1 MDEELDR
8 SSRLQPHSRIA
19 IVGGGPAGSFFALH
33 ALQLASR
40 LRLPVDITIFESKDF
55 TAAGPPGCN
64 MCAGILSR
72 RTLDGLAALGISLT
86 PEVIMG
92 RIRAYQFHW
101 GDTLVAIRAAEASRE
116 ALSVYRAGGPRKSP
130 HAPTA
135 GFDELLLRQAEARG
149 ARIVPERVDRV
160 VFEPLPRVGTSSRE
174 DIFDLLVLACGVNAA
189 IPALRH
195 VGYVPPETES
205 VAQNELYLRAFPNP
219 SSMEGT
225 VHVYFER
232 PRGLIFGALVPKGH
246 FASVSLLGK
255 GLARNS
261 IDQFLRVPEVARVV
275 GDEQPRACSCQPR
288 IAVTPARGFFA
299 DRFVAVGDACVTR
312 LYKDGIGSAFVTARA
327 AAETALKHGI
337 GREAFALHYAPVCR
351 SIARDTRF
359 GRVVFSL
366 VHVSKRSSWFMRAL
380 TAVLQEE
387 NETSRAPTVGGIL
400 WSLFT
405 GDTSYGRI
413 LRSMLHPRAA
423 LRILGALWRGARRS
437 GAVRV
442 EQR

>member
-1 MDEELDR
+1 MEAELER
-8 SSRLQPHSRIA
+8 SLRLRPRSRIA

-33 ALQLASR
+33 ALQLANR
-40 LRLPVDITIFESKDF
+40 LRLPIDVTIFEARDF

-72 RTLDGLAALGISLT
+72 RTLDGLAALGIALT
-86 PEVIMG
+86 PEVVMG
-92 RIRAYQFHW
+92 RIRAYQLHW
-101 GDTLVAIRAAEASRE
+101 GDTVVAIRAAEPSRE

-149 ARIVPERVDRV
+149 ARIVPERVERV
-160 VFEPLPRVGTSSRE
+160 VFEPLPRVRTSSR
-174 DIFDLLVLACGVNAA
+174 DGRFDLLVLACGVNAA
-189 IPALRH
+189 IPELRH
-195 VGYVPPETES
+195 VRYTPPETEP

-219 SSMEGT
+219 SSMHGA
-225 VHVYFER
+225 VHVYFEN
-232 PRGLIFGALVPKGH
+232 PRGLVFGALVPKGH

-288 IAVTPARGFFA
+288 IAVSPARGFFA

-327 AAETALKHGI
+327 AAQTALTRGI

-351 SIARDTRF
+351 AIARDTRF

-366 VHVSKRSSWFMRAL
+366 VHLSKRSNRFMRAL

-387 NETSRAPTVGGIL
+387 NGTSAPPVMGRIL

-405 GDTSYGRI
+405 GDVSYSRI
-413 LRSMLHPRAA
+413 LGSMLHPRAV
-423 LRILGALWRGARRS
+423 LRTLGAMCRAARRS
-437 GAVRV
+437 GAVRA
-442 EQR
+442 EER